1 MGAREITTYERQ
13 RVVAERE
20 QAGERRS
27 GEIQVVGHRHRCER
41 KGASDQCCV
50 DSSVCACA
58 PLTMIGGVP
67 TQRRPSFVRA

>member
-1 MGAREITTYERQ
+1 MGAREITTYEHQ

-41 KGASDQCCV
+41 KGASGQCGI
-50 DSSVCACA
+50 DGSVCARA
-58 PLTMIGGVP
+58 LLTMRGGVP